1 MAIVRDELEACHRL
15 YRRGALLQI
24 ESGDLV
30 ARGFADVG
38 VEEFYLLPD
47 GRVLSLTTGEKTDL
61 GLDNRTAFF
70 LIPSVDDLV
79 LEIERFGGSVEHI
92 ARAHDGSG
100 WCVTVA
106 GRQGEGGT
114 VEASSLFRA
123 MLRALGLL
131 VGIDPFREG
140 EYRLRLE

>member
-1 MAIVRDELEACHRL
+1 VAVVRDELEACHRL
-15 YRRGALLQI
+15 YRRGVLLQM

-47 GRVLSLTTGEKTDL
+47 RRVLSLTTGEKTDL
-61 GLDNRTAFF
+61 VSDDRSAFF
-70 LIPSVDDLV
+70 LIPSVDDIV
-79 LEIERFGGSVEHI
+79 LEIERHGGSVEQI

-106 GRQGEGGT
+106 HRQGERGT
-114 VEASSLFRA
+114 VEAASLFRA

-140 EYRLRLE
+140 EFRLRLG